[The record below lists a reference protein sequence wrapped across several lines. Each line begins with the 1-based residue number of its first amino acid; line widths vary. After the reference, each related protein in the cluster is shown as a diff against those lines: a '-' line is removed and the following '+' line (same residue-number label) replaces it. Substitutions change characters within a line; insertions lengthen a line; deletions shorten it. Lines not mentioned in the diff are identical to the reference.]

1 MKVRNLIYSAADY
14 TYPSFVNEAVKSL
27 STKKKLI
34 IFDIGCYRGFF
45 TKTILKLINKK
56 KYKIYLFDVNKNVKK
71 YIYDL
76 KKLKNIYYNEV
87 AISDKNGKANYNLNS
102 FFESSGSSLSSMVKN
117 DNKWVSSRKFILKLL
132 LQTTEDF
139 KQYQVNT
146 ITIDKFLKINKI
158 KFVDI
163 MKVDIDGSEY
173 KFLKGAKKT
182 LASNKV
188 KIIMF
193 EIMDKK
199 KNFKHK
205 KKRIINFFKK
215 NKYILLKKRKFF
227 SISLFSN
234 LEAGEYLFELSTKN

>member
-1 MKVRNLIYSAADY
+1 MNLRNLIYSIVDY
-14 TYPSFVNEAVKSL
+14 TFPSFVNEAVESINVQ
-27 STKKKLI
+27 KKII

-45 TKTILKLINKK
+45 TKSILNLINKK

-146 ITIDKFLKINKI
+146 ITIDKFLEINKI

-182 LASNKV
+182 LANNKV

-193 EIMDKK
+193 EIMEKKPILNIK
-199 KNFKHK
+199 KNQ
-205 KKRIINFFKK
+205 
-215 NKYILLKKRKFF
+215 L
-227 SISLFSN
+227 
-234 LEAGEYLFELSTKN
+234 

>member
-1 MKVRNLIYSAADY
+1 MNVRNLIYSVADY
-14 TYPSFVNEAVKSL
+14 TYPSFVNEAIKSL
-27 STKKKLI
+27 NTKKKLI

-45 TKTILKLINKK
+45 TKTILKFINKK

-132 LQTTEDF
+132 LQTTQDF

-146 ITIDKFLKINKI
+146 ITIDKFLEINKI

-182 LASNKV
+182 LTNNKV

-205 KKRIINFFKK
+205 EKKIINYLKK

-234 LEAGEYLFELSTKN
+234 LEAGEYLFELSV

>member
-1 MKVRNLIYSAADY
+1 MNLRNLIYSIADY
-14 TYPSFVNEAVKSL
+14 TYPSFINEAVKSINIQ
-27 STKKKLI
+27 KKLI

-45 TKTILKLINKK
+45 TKSILKLINKK
-56 KYKIYLFDVNKNVKK
+56 KYKIYLFDANKNVNK

-87 AISDKNGKANYNLNS
+87 AISDKNGKENYNLNS

-117 DNKWVSSRKFILKLL
+117 DNKWISSRKFILKLL
-132 LQTTEDF
+132 FQTIEDF
-139 KQYQVNT
+139 KQYKVNT
-146 ITIDKFLKINKI
+146 ITIDKFLEINRI
-158 KFVDI
+158 KFIDI
-163 MKVDIDGSEY
+163 LKVDIDGSEY

-182 LASNKV
+182 LANNKV

-199 KNFKHK
+199 SSFKYKEK
-205 KKRIINFFKK
+205 KIINFLKK
-215 NKYILLKKRKFF
+215 NKYILRKKRKFF

-234 LEAGEYLFELSTKN
+234 LEAGEYLFELSV

>member
-1 MKVRNLIYSAADY
+1 MNLRNLIYSIVDY
-14 TYPSFVNEAVKSL
+14 TFPSFVNEAVESINVQ
-27 STKKKLI
+27 KKII

-45 TKTILKLINKK
+45 TKSILKLINKK

-87 AISDKNGKANYNLNS
+87 AISDKNAKANYNFNS

-117 DNKWVSSRKFILKLL
+117 DNKWISSRKFILKLL

-146 ITIDKFLKINKI
+146 ITIDKFLEINKI
-158 KFVDI
+158 KFIDI
-163 MKVDIDGSEY
+163 MKVDIEGSEY

-182 LASNKV
+182 LANNKV
-188 KIIMF
+188 KIIIF

-199 KNFKHK
+199 NNFKYKEK
-205 KKRIINFFKK
+205 KIVNFFKK
-215 NKYILLKKRKFF
+215 NKYILRKKRRFF
-227 SISLFSN
+227 TVSLFSN
-234 LEAGEYLFELSTKN
+234 LEAGEYLFELSV

>member
-1 MKVRNLIYSAADY
+1 MNLRNLIYSIVDY
-14 TYPSFVNEAVKSL
+14 TFPSFVNEAVESINVQ
-27 STKKKLI
+27 KKII

-45 TKTILKLINKK
+45 TKSILKLINKK

-87 AISDKNGKANYNLNS
+87 AISDKNAKANYNFNS
-102 FFESSGSSLSSMVKN
+102 FFESLGSSLSSMVKN
-117 DNKWVSSRKFILKLL
+117 DNKWISSRKFILKLL

-146 ITIDKFLKINKI
+146 ITIDKFLEINKI
-158 KFVDI
+158 KFIDI

-182 LASNKV
+182 LANNKV

-199 KNFKHK
+199 NNFKYK
-205 KKRIINFFKK
+205 EKTIINFLKK
-215 NKYILLKKRKFF
+215 NKYILRKKRRFF
-227 SISLFSN
+227 TVSLFSN
-234 LEAGEYLFELSTKN
+234 LEASEYLFELSV

>member
-1 MKVRNLIYSAADY
+1 MKVRNLIYSVADY

-56 KYKIYLFDVNKNVKK
+56 KYKIYLFDANKNVKK

-117 DNKWVSSRKFILKLL
+117 DNKWISSRKFILKLL
-132 LQTTEDF
+132 FQTTEDF

-146 ITIDKFLKINKI
+146 ITIDKFLEINKI

-205 KKRIINFFKK
+205 EKTIINFLKK

-234 LEAGEYLFELSTKN
+234 LEAGEYLFELSV